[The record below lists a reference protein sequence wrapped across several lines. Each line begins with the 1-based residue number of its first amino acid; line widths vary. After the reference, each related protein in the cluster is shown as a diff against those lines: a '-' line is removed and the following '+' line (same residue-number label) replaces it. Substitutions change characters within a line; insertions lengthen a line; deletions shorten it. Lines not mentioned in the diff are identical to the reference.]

1 MGKTYVLH
9 IGIIIL
15 LILAFTIFGCGKS
28 ETTETNRTRQ
38 LVRQWGE
45 LYAAG
50 RDKEACD
57 LYAENV
63 RFIPAIAPG
72 DVIMGRQAMLQSS
85 LAFRKSEPNYTM
97 KIKEIIADNDRVV
110 MLWSVTFSKG
120 DIECLGLFR
129 LTDGRITE
137 LQEYYTGD
145 GFRLFGGVEPVT
157 EQK

>member
-63 RFIPAIAPG
+63 RFIPAITPG
-72 DVIMGRQAMLQSS
+72 DVIMGRQAMLQAS
-85 LAFRKSEPNYTM
+85 LEFRKSEPNYAM
-97 KIKEIIADNDRVV
+97 KIKEIIAENDRAV
-110 MLWSVTFSKG
+110 MLWTVTLSMG
-120 DIECLGLFR
+120 DIDVLGLFR
-129 LTDGRITE
+129 LKDGRITE

>member
-1 MGKTYVLH
+1 MKNFIVLFLC
-9 IGIIIL
+9 IAIL
-15 LILAFTIFGCGKS
+15 SVGACAKKVD
-28 ETTETNRTRQ
+28 TETNRNRQ

-45 LYAAG
+45 AYAAG

-72 DVIMGRQAMLQSS
+72 DVIIGRQAMLQSS